1 MNSKSLTLDMCKRQT
16 PGQTL
21 YLGLG
26 DLSNP
31 IVEVTVTDHGIPIDL
46 TGKAATFEIR
56 TPSGGFLSFGGTVSG
71 STATFE
77 LDGMEPGQ
85 TEVAYVAIE
94 DSESRAST
102 ERVRVVSLEGR
113 ANERP

>member
-21 YLGLG
+21 FLGRG
-26 DLSNP
+26 DLSRP
-31 IVEVTVTDHGIPIDL
+31 IVEVTVTDHGIPFDL
-46 TGKAATFEIR
+46 TGKTAVFEVR
-56 TPSGGFLSFGGTVSG
+56 TPSGAFLSFEGSVSG

-85 TEVAYVAIE
+85 TDVAYVVIE
-94 DSESRAST
+94 DSTSRVST